1 MVHGVVHGERG
12 DRMMRRPEKEL
23 KDPETIRA
31 ILERSEVGRMATVN
45 EKGFPVIK
53 PVNFLYFGNRIYL
66 HSSRKGEK
74 VEDIHRRSPVCFEVD
89 TPIAYVTA
97 SKTACQADYYY
108 RSIVVKGKAT
118 FVKDRKKKTRVLKKM
133 MEKYQP
139 EGDCDEVSSEILE
152 KTAVIEISIQEMTAK
167 ENFG

>member
-1 MVHGVVHGERG
+1 
-12 DRMMRRPEKEL
+12 MRHPKREL

-31 ILERSEVGRMATVN
+31 MLERSEVGRMATVN
-45 EKGFPVIK
+45 RRGFPVIK

-74 VEDIHRRSPVCFEVD
+74 VEDIQRGSPVCFEVD
-89 TPIAYVTA
+89 EPIAYVTA
-97 SKTACQADYYY
+97 SKAACQANYYY

-118 FVKDRKKKTRVLKKM
+118 FVKDRKKKMRVLEKL

-139 EGDCDEVSSEILE
+139 EGNCEEVSPEIFE
-152 KTAVIEISIQEMTAK
+152 KTAVIEILIKKMTAK
-167 ENFG
+167 GNFG

>member
-1 MVHGVVHGERG
+1 MRHPER
-12 DRMMRRPEKEL
+12 EL

-31 ILERSEVGRMATVN
+31 ILEGAEVGRMATVN
-45 EKGFPVIK
+45 IRGFPVIK
-53 PVNFLYFGNRIYL
+53 PVNFLYLGERIYV

-74 VEDIHRRSPVCFEVD
+74 VEDICRGSPVCFEVD

-97 SKTACQADYYY
+97 SRAACQANYYY
-108 RSIVVKGKAT
+108 RSVIVKGKAI
-118 FVKDRKKKTRVLKKM
+118 FVKDRKKKIRVLEKL

-139 EGDCDEVSSEILE
+139 EGNCEEISSETLE
-152 KTAVIEISIQEMTAK
+152 KTAVIEILIKKMTAK